1 VRGKNKTLKNTLVL
15 LPGLNG
21 TTRLFDRLVEC
32 AQDEFN
38 VLTIAYPTQEKRTY
52 TELTIDVLAQLE
64 GINGNYIILGESFS
78 GPLALF
84 LSERKPRGLLGL
96 VLVATFIK
104 APNLRLG
111 RFLPWTI
118 GFSLAK
124 PLYSIRLSMS
134 KKENQSLISAISTE
148 LQSVSPRVLSHRI
161 EQVFSV
167 NATESLRNCD
177 VPVVYF
183 RGTKDY
189 VVPKKNLSDILSIKP
204 EVKVVEFNAQH
215 FLLQSN
221 PVQAYKEIKSF
232 AEECA

>member
-1 VRGKNKTLKNTLVL
+1 MKTTLVL

-21 TTRLFDRLVEC
+21 TTGLFNPLIESV
-32 AQDEFN
+32 QDEFN
-38 VLTIAYPTQEKRTY
+38 VLPIAFPTQEKRTY
-52 TELTIDVLAQLE
+52 QELATDIMAQLADIK
-64 GINGNYIILGESFS
+64 GKYIILGESFS
-78 GPLALF
+78 GPLSLF
-84 LSERKPRGLLGL
+84 ISERKPSGLIGL

-104 APNLRLG
+104 APNLKLG

-124 PLYSIRLSMS
+124 PLYSVRLAIS

-148 LQSVSPRVLSHRI
+148 LQSVSPSVLSHRI
-161 EQVFSV
+161 EQIFAV
-167 NATESLRNCD
+167 NATESLRNCE

-189 VVPKKNLSDILSIKP
+189 VVPKKNLNEILSIKP
-204 EVKVVEFNAQH
+204 DVKVVKFNAQH

-221 PVQAYKEIKSF
+221 PAQAYREIKRF